1 MAAPMPTAAE
11 YELRVQ
17 RIARMIAAGGKRSDC
32 LQFAASTWGI
42 ETRTADRLI
51 ARAREL
57 IKADWK
63 EVHRDQMLAELL
75 SQYSTL
81 QMEARRSGQLNV
93 VLGCIHGMAKLT
105 NLLS

>member
-17 RIARMIAAGGKRSDC
+17 RIARLIASGGKRTDC
-32 LQFAASTWGI
+32 LQFAAKEWGI
-42 ETRTADRLI
+42 KTRTADELI

-57 IKADWK
+57 IKADWMD
-63 EVHRDQMLAELL
+63 VQRDQMIADLL

-81 QMEARRSGQLNV
+81 QMEARRTGHLNV
-93 VLGCIHGMAKLT
+93 ALGCIHGAARLAQ
-105 NLLS
+105 LVS